1 MKGKD
6 TWPIVITLKIHW
18 LAAVWLVVLLAAC
31 GKEPAPLQQNF
42 ADMTVPQS
50 FGWGTIRNFI
60 ITVNLPNRDGQV
72 FDLLDVQNN
81 RIDRQLIRD
90 GKAVFNVR
98 VSAELPAYAKAA
110 P

>member
-1 MKGKD
+1 MAHRNH
-6 TWPIVITLKIHW
+6 TLKIHW

-72 FDLLDVQNN
+72 FDLLDVQKQPH
-81 RIDRQLIRD
+81 RQATHP
-90 GKAVFNVR
+90 GW
-98 VSAELPAYAKAA
+98 
-110 P
+110 